1 MQAYIIRRVL
11 LIIPTLFLISIIV
24 FFTLRF
30 IPGDVVDLLV
40 AQLAMGGGD
49 VKELR
54 KLLEQQLGLDAP
66 AYVQYGRW
74 ITGALQGDFGNS
86 LWTGTPVFEDILLR
100 LPVSIELGILTIII
114 GFIVSLPVGIIS
126 GLRPESTTD
135 NLLRSFAI
143 LLITVPTFWLATMIL
158 LYGALWWHWSP
169 VLTYV
174 EFWEDPLANL
184 GIMIIPALLMGMW
197 FSGFT
202 MRMTRTLILEVLRQ
216 DYVRTAWAK
225 GLRERVVVI
234 RHVVKNTL
242 IPLVTIL
249 GLQVPVLIGG
259 AVVVEIIFS
268 LPGVG
273 ALLVDALKIR
283 DYTVVSA
290 INVVLAGFVLIVNLL
305 VDISYAWL
313 DPRIHFR

>member
-1 MQAYIIRRVL
+1 M
-11 LIIPTLFLISIIV
+11 
-24 FFTLRF
+24 
-30 IPGDVVDLLV
+30 
-40 AQLAMGGGD
+40 
-49 VKELR
+49 
-54 KLLEQQLGLDAP
+54 
-66 AYVQYGRW
+66 
-74 ITGALQGDFGNS
+74 
-86 LWTGTPVFEDILLR
+86 
-100 LPVSIELGILTIII
+100 
-114 GFIVSLPVGIIS
+114 
-126 GLRPESTTD
+126 
-135 NLLRSFAI
+135 
-143 LLITVPTFWLATMIL
+143 
-158 LYGALWWHWSP
+158 
-169 VLTYV
+169 
-174 EFWEDPLANL
+174 
-184 GIMIIPALLMGMW
+184 
-197 FSGFT
+197 
-202 MRMTRTLILEVLRQ
+202 
-216 DYVRTAWAK
+216 RTAWAK

-290 INVVLAGFVLIVNLL
+290 INVVLAGFVLFVNLL

>member
-1 MQAYIIRRVL
+1 MQTYIIRRVL
-11 LIIPTLFLISIIV
+11 LILPTLFLISIIV

-54 KLLEQQLGLDAP
+54 KLLEQQLGLDVP

-74 ITGALQGDFGNS
+74 ITGALQGDLGKS
-86 LWTGTPVFEDILLR
+86 LWTGTSVFEDIIRR
-100 LPVSIELGILTIII
+100 LPVSVELGILTIII
-114 GFIVSLPVGIIS
+114 GFIVSLPVGIFS
-126 GLRPESTTD
+126 GMRPESTTD
-135 NLLRSFAI
+135 NILRSFAI
-143 LLITVPTFWLATMIL
+143 LLITVPTFWMATMIL

-174 EFWEDPLANL
+174 GFWEEPLANL
-184 GIMIIPALLMGMW
+184 GIMIIPSLLMGMW

-202 MRMTRTLILEVLRQ
+202 MRMTRTLVLEVLRQ

-225 GLRERVVVI
+225 GLRERIVVI
-234 RHVVKNTL
+234 RHVLKNIL

-273 ALLVDALKIR
+273 AFLVDALKIR
-283 DYTVVSA
+283 DYTVVSG
-290 INVVLAGFVLIVNLL
+290 INIMLAGFVLVVNLL

-313 DPRIHFR
+313 DPRIHYR

>member
-1 MQAYIIRRVL
+1 MQTYIIRRVL
-11 LIIPTLFLISIIV
+11 LILPTLFLISIIV

-54 KLLEQQLGLDAP
+54 KLLEQQLGLDVP

-74 ITGALQGDFGNS
+74 ITGALQGDLGKS
-86 LWTGTPVFEDILLR
+86 LWTGTSVFEDIIRR
-100 LPVSIELGILTIII
+100 LPVSVELGILTIII
-114 GFIVSLPVGIIS
+114 GFIVSLPVGIFS
-126 GLRPESTTD
+126 GMRPESTTD
-135 NLLRSFAI
+135 NILRSFAI
-143 LLITVPTFWLATMIL
+143 LLITVPTFWMATMIL

-174 EFWEDPLANL
+174 GFWEEPLANL
-184 GIMIIPALLMGMW
+184 GIMIIPSLLMGMW

-202 MRMTRTLILEVLRQ
+202 MRMTRTLVLEVLRQ

-225 GLRERVVVI
+225 GLRERIVVI
-234 RHVVKNTL
+234 RHVLKNIL

-268 LPGVG
+268 FPGVG
-273 ALLVDALKIR
+273 AFLVDALKIR
-283 DYTVVSA
+283 DYTVVSG
-290 INVVLAGFVLIVNLL
+290 INIMLAGFVLVVNLL

-313 DPRIHFR
+313 DPRIHYR